1 MRDRLLLSVTTA
13 LVAVVSVSPALAQPA
28 SPASAPARQAAAG
41 ADAYPAPQF
50 ADPARRA
57 RLEAALADIEPAIRD
72 EMQRMRAPGLAWGV
86 VIDRDVVRS
95 GGMGVRNVTSAAAVD
110 ADTVFRIASM
120 TKSFTALAILALR
133 DEGKLS
139 LDDRVSRHVP
149 EFAGVR
155 LPTADSPPVTIRHLL
170 THSEGFPED
179 NPWGDRQLAVSDG
192 TLDTWLG
199 RGLPFSTAPGTEYEY
214 SNYGFAILGR
224 IVANVSG
231 MPYRD
236 YVTRHILER
245 LGMSSTTFEPRD
257 VPAERAAAGYRPT
270 DAGWDLEPSRP
281 HGAFGAMGG
290 LLTSTRDLGRYVA
303 FMLSAW
309 PPRDEPDRGPVKR
322 SSLRE
327 MQQGWRAAGF
337 SVSRRTPDSSIS
349 ATSAA
354 YGYGLRVTSDCR
366 VRYQVS
372 HGGGLPGFGTNMTW
386 LPEYGVGVVVMANRT
401 YAPAA
406 SVARVVLERLAASGA
421 LQPRRVAPS
430 PVLIQARDRIVA
442 LLNRWDAAA
451 MTAMAADNLL
461 LDQPLEARRQEMAAM
476 HDRLGTCRGDA
487 DIAAD
492 NWLRG
497 TVRLPCERGSV
508 LVRFT
513 LAPTQPPLVQ
523 WLSLVEAH
531 PLEASLARTVE
542 SLARLADGWDEERA
556 SALLAADA
564 AGALR
569 PQLAAIRLLYGSCG
583 IGEMLAGD
591 GRTDARVRLD
601 CERGR
606 LDVHVQAVP
615 EGSRI
620 ASATFSQPPSDTC
633 VP

>member
-13 LVAVVSVSPALAQPA
+13 LVAVASADSALAQPA
-28 SPASAPARQAAAG
+28 PPASAPAHHAAAT
-41 ADAYPAPQF
+41 DAYPMAQF

-86 VIDRDVVRS
+86 VIDGDLVRS
-95 GGMGVRNVTSAAAVD
+95 GGMGVRDVTSAAPVD

-139 LDDRVSRHVP
+139 LDDPVTRHVP

-155 LPTADSPPVTIRHLL
+155 LPTADSPPITIRHLL
-170 THSEGFPED
+170 THSEGFAED
-179 NPWGDRQLAVSDG
+179 NPWGDRQLAVSDDTLG
-192 TLDTWLG
+192 TRLRQG
-199 RGLPFSTAPGTEYEY
+199 PPFSTTPGTEYEY

-236 YVTRHILER
+236 YVTRHILEP

-257 VPAERAAAGYRPT
+257 VPEERAAAGHRPA
-270 DAGWDLEPSRP
+270 DAGWDLEPSLP

-290 LLTSTRDLGRYVA
+290 LLTSTRDLARYVA

-309 PPRDEPDRGPVKR
+309 PARDEPDRGPVKR

-337 SVSRRTPDSSIS
+337 GVTRRTPDASIS

-354 YGYGLRVTSDCR
+354 YGYGLRATSDCR
-366 VRYQVS
+366 VRHQVS
-372 HGGGLPGFGTNMTW
+372 HGGGLPGFGSNMTW
-386 LPEYGVGVVVMANRT
+386 LPEYGIGVVVMANRT

-406 SVARVVLERLAASGA
+406 AVTRVVLERLAASGA
-421 LQPRRVAPS
+421 LQPRRVTPA
-430 PVLIQARDRIVA
+430 PVLVQTRNRIVA

-451 MTAMAADNLL
+451 MH
-461 LDQPLEARRQEMAAM
+461 E
-476 HDRLGTCRGDA
+476 RLGTCRGDA
-487 DIAAD
+487 EIEAE

-497 TVRLPCERGSV
+497 TVRLPCARGSV

-523 WLSLVEAH
+523 WLSLVETY
-531 PLEASLARTVE
+531 PLKAALARSVE
-542 SLARLADGWDEERA
+542 SLAQLADEWDEERA
-556 SALLAADA
+556 SALLAPEA
-564 AGALR
+564 ARSLR
-569 PQLAAIRLLYGSCG
+569 PQLAAIRLLYGSCR
-583 IGEMLAGD
+583 IGEVLAGD
-591 GRTDARVRLD
+591 GRTDARVRFD

-606 LDVHVQAVP
+606 LDVRVQAVP
-615 EGSRI
+615 DTGRV
-620 ASATFSQPPSDTC
+620 ASATFSQPPADTC

>member
-1 MRDRLLLSVTTA
+1 MRDSLLLALATA
-13 LVAVVSVSPALAQPA
+13 LLAVVSADPALTQPA
-28 SPASAPARQAAAG
+28 PPASMPVRRAAATE
-41 ADAYPAPQF
+41 AFPEPRF
-50 ADPARRA
+50 ADPTRRA

-86 VIDRDVVRS
+86 VIDGDLVRS
-95 GGMGVRNVTSAAAVD
+95 GGTGVRDVASAALVD

-139 LDDRVSRHVP
+139 LDDPVTRHVP

-155 LPTADSPPVTIRHLL
+155 LPTADSPAITIRHLL
-170 THSEGFPED
+170 THSEGFAED
-179 NPWGDRQLAVSDG
+179 NPWGDRQLAVSDD
-192 TLDTWLG
+192 TLGSWL
-199 RGLPFSTAPGTEYEY
+199 RQGLPFSTAPGTEYEY

-270 DAGWDLEPSRP
+270 DAGWDLEPSLP

-290 LLTSTRDLGRYVA
+290 LLTSTRDLARYVA

-327 MQQGWRAAGF
+327 MQQGWRPAGF
-337 SVSRRTPDSSIS
+337 GVTRRTPDASIS

-354 YGYGLRVTSDCR
+354 YGYGLRVTSDCQ
-366 VRYQVS
+366 VRHQVS
-372 HGGGLPGFGTNMTW
+372 HGGGLPGFGTDMTW
-386 LPEYGVGVVVMANRT
+386 LPEYGVGVVAMANRT
-401 YAPAA
+401 YAPTA

-421 LQPRRVAPS
+421 LQPRRVVPS
-430 PVLIQARDRIVA
+430 PVLVQTRDRIVA

-461 LDQPLEARRQEMAAM
+461 LDQPLEARRQEMVAM
-476 HDRLGTCRGDA
+476 HERLGTCRGDA

-497 TVRLPCERGSV
+497 TVRLPCEHGSV

-523 WLSLVEAH
+523 WLSLVETH
-531 PLEASLARTVE
+531 PLEASLARSVE
-542 SLARLADGWDEERA
+542 SLARLADEWDEGRA
-556 SALLAADA
+556 SALLAPEA
-564 AGALR
+564 AGGLR
-569 PQLAAIRLLYGSCG
+569 PQLAAILLLYGSCRM
-583 IGEMLAGD
+583 GEVLAGD

-601 CERGR
+601 CQRGR
-606 LDVHVQAVP
+606 IDVRVQAVAD
-615 EGSRI
+615 GSRI